1 MASHSRRFAESGQD
15 STGLRS
21 NSEGVRGTTER
32 SAQRLGL
39 RKAPNES
46 SLTCSSQNRPPSFD
60 RLTSLSEYGKSGQIH
75 ACHVGCSVPTL
86 GTAIGSIQNFRPE
99 HLL

>member
-1 MASHSRRFAESGQD
+1 MASHSRRFAQSGQD

-21 NSEGVRGTTER
+21 NSGGVRGTTER
-32 SAQRLGL
+32 SVQRLGL

-46 SLTCSSQNRPPSFD
+46 SLTCSSQNRPPSFE
-60 RLTSLSEYGKSGQIH
+60 LTSLSEYDKSGQMH
-75 ACHVGCSVPTL
+75 ACPVGCSVPTL